1 MKILGTGSALPSL
14 VVTNEMLSQF
24 LETSDEWIITRT
36 GIKERRIL
44 SKETL
49 LDLAVMA
56 GERALESA
64 QMNASEIDFI
74 ICSNV
79 ANNYITPSLSSIVQ
93 GKLKA
98 TCPCIDINV
107 ACTGF
112 VFALDMADAYFATG
126 RYKNILI
133 ICAEEPSKFVNW
145 KERDASI
152 LFGDGAG
159 AVVVSASKRENLI
172 AMHLNTTC
180 STEPLYY
187 QRAMEFNPFNEQP
200 AISNPLVMN
209 GKEVYKLAVSSSIAD
224 IKKVFET
231 SNVTP
236 SEITYYLLHQANTR
250 ILETIRDF
258 LGEPIEKFPR
268 NIEKYGNTSSA
279 TIPILLDELNKENK
293 LKEGDL
299 IVMSAFGAG
308 FCTGACI
315 IKW

>member
-1 MKILGTGSALPSL
+1 MKIIGTGSALPSL
-14 VVTNEMLSQF
+14 VVSNAKISEF
-24 LETSDEWIITRT
+24 LDTSDDWIITRT

-49 LDLAVMA
+49 LDLAVTAAQNAINSA
-56 GERALESA
+56 GIDAK
-64 QMNASEIDFI
+64 EIDFI

-93 GKLKA
+93 GRINA
-98 TCPCIDINV
+98 VCPCIDINV

-112 VFALDMADAYFATG
+112 IYALDMADAYFSTG
-126 RYKNILI
+126 RYKKILI
-133 ICAEEPSKFVNW
+133 ICAEEPSKFVDW
-145 KERDASI
+145 SARDASI

-159 AVVVSASKRENLI
+159 AVVVSNEKRENMI

-187 QRAMEFNPFNEQP
+187 QRSMEKNPFNEIVQV
-200 AISNPLVMN
+200 SNPLVMN
-209 GKEVYKLAVSSSIAD
+209 GKEVYKLAVSSSISD
-224 IKKVFET
+224 IKKVFEQ
-231 SNVTP
+231 SNLKPADV
-236 SEITYYLLHQANTR
+236 TYYLLHQANIR

-258 LGEPIEKFPR
+258 LNEPIEKFPR

-279 TIPILLDELNKENK
+279 TIPILLDELNKDGI
-293 LKEGDL
+293 LKENDI

-315 IKW
+315 LKW

>member
-1 MKILGTGSALPSL
+1 MKIIGTGSALPSL
-14 VVTNEMLSQF
+14 VVSNARLSEF
-24 LETSDEWIITRT
+24 LDTSDDWIITRT

-49 LDLAVMA
+49 LDLAVTAAQNAINSA
-56 GERALESA
+56 GIDAK
-64 QMNASEIDFI
+64 EIDFI

-93 GKLKA
+93 GRINA
-98 TCPCIDINV
+98 VCPCIDINV

-112 VFALDMADAYFATG
+112 IYALDMADAYFSTG
-126 RYKNILI
+126 RYKKILI
-133 ICAEEPSKFVNW
+133 ICAEEPSKFVDW
-145 KERDASI
+145 SARDASI

-159 AVVVSASKRENLI
+159 AVVVSNEKSENMV
-172 AMHLNTTC
+172 AMHLNTIC

-187 QRAMEFNPFNEQP
+187 QRSMEKNPFNEINQV
-200 AISNPLVMN
+200 SNPLVMN
-209 GKEVYKLAVSSSIAD
+209 GKEVYKLAVSSSISD
-224 IKKVFET
+224 IKNVFEQ
-231 SNVTP
+231 SNIKKADVTF
-236 SEITYYLLHQANTR
+236 YLLHQANIR

-258 LGEPIEKFPR
+258 LDEPIEKFPR

-279 TIPILLDELNKENK
+279 TIPILLDELNKDGK
-293 LKEGDL
+293 LKENDL

-315 IKW
+315 LKW

>member
-1 MKILGTGSALPSL
+1 MKIIGTGIALPSL
-14 VVTNEMLSQF
+14 VVSNAKISEF
-24 LETSDEWIITRT
+24 LDTSDDWIITRT

-49 LDLAVMA
+49 LDLAVTAAQNAINSA
-56 GERALESA
+56 GIDAK
-64 QMNASEIDFI
+64 EIDFI

-93 GKLKA
+93 GRINA
-98 TCPCIDINV
+98 VCPCIDINV

-112 VFALDMADAYFATG
+112 IYALDMADAYFSTG
-126 RYKNILI
+126 RYKKILI
-133 ICAEEPSKFVNW
+133 ICAEEPSKFVDW
-145 KERDASI
+145 TARDASI

-159 AVVVSASKRENLI
+159 AVVVSNEKRENMI

-187 QRAMEFNPFNEQP
+187 QRSMEKNPFNEIDQV
-200 AISNPLVMN
+200 SNPLVMN
-209 GKEVYKLAVSSSIAD
+209 GKEVYKLAVSSSISD
-224 IKKVFET
+224 IKNVFEQ
-231 SNVTP
+231 SNLKPADV
-236 SEITYYLLHQANTR
+236 TYYLLHQANIR

-258 LGEPIEKFPR
+258 LDEPIEKFPR

-279 TIPILLDELNKENK
+279 TIPILLDELNKDGK
-293 LKEGDL
+293 LKENDL

-315 IKW
+315 LKW

>member
-200 AISNPLVMN
+200 AVSNPLVMN